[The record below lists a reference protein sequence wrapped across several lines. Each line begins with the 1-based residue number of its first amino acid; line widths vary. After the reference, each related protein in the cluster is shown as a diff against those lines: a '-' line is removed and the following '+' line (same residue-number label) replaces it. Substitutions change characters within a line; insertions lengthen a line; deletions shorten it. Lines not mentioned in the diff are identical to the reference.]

1 MTFVTKGAA
10 IAAVLA
16 TVVAC
21 SKRDAGETFDSA
33 AGVATS
39 GASTAAAATQSALT
53 VVNVDLGK
61 HLQADKDVSDD
72 TDTFAKRDTV
82 YASVLTSGIE
92 PEGQKSNIVGRWS
105 FPDGTNV
112 DEKAQGI
119 AEGSNRIAFFLTR
132 PNGLVAGKYTF
143 RVLVD
148 DREVRSKEFTIQ

>member
-1 MTFVTKGAA
+1 MRFVTKTAA

-21 SKRDAGETFDSA
+21 SSDQRDTLDSA
-33 AGVATS
+33 AGTAEQGLS
-39 GASTAAAATQSALT
+39 SAASTTQSMLT
-53 VVNVDLGK
+53 IVNVDMGK

-72 TDTFAKRDTV
+72 TDTFAKGDSV

-112 DEKAQGI
+112 DQKAEGVT
-119 AEGSNRIAFFLTR
+119 EGSNRLVFFLTR
-132 PNGLVAGKYTF
+132 PNGLAAGRYTF

-148 DREVRSKEFTIQ
+148 DREVRSKEFTVQ

>member
-1 MTFVTKGAA
+1 MRFVTKTAA

-21 SKRDAGETFDSA
+21 SSDQRDTLDSA
-33 AGVATS
+33 AGTAEQGLS
-39 GASTAAAATQSALT
+39 SAASTSQSLLT
-53 VVNVDLGK
+53 IVNVDMGK

-72 TDTFAKRDTV
+72 TDTFAKGDSV

-112 DEKAQGI
+112 DQKAEGVT
-119 AEGSNRIAFFLTR
+119 EGSNRLVFFLTR
-132 PNGLVAGKYTF
+132 PNGLAAGRYTF

-148 DREVRSKEFTIQ
+148 DREVRSKEFTVQ